1 MKNMIWFYAVMS
13 IVLILASVPM
23 ITERVP
29 PNRWYGFRTPRT
41 QSDPKVWY
49 PANRIAGQYL
59 AFAGLLIELATL
71 GVALF
76 RKQITTE
83 TGAIILII
91 IGIGAIAAATILSF
105 LALRRI

>member
-1 MKNMIWFYAVMS
+1 MENMIWFYAVMG
-13 IVLILASVPM
+13 ILLILASVPM

-59 AFAGLLIELATL
+59 AFAGLLH
-71 GVALF
+71 
-76 RKQITTE
+76 KQMTP
-83 TGAIILII
+83 A
-91 IGIGAIAAATILSF
+91 IGATILLVVGIASIAAATVLSF

>member
-1 MKNMIWFYAVMS
+1 MENTIWFYAAMG
-13 IVLILASVPM
+13 LLLMLASVPM
-23 ITERVP
+23 IIERVP

-91 IGIGAIAAATILSF
+91 VGIGSIAAATILSF

>member
-1 MKNMIWFYAVMS
+1 MKNMIWFYAVMG

-29 PNRWYGFRTPRT
+29 SNRWYGFRTPRT

-71 GVALF
+71 GVALLQ
-76 RKQITTE
+76 KQMTPATA
-83 TGAIILII
+83 AIILLVV
-91 IGIGAIAAATILSF
+91 GIGSITAATVLSF
-105 LALRRI
+105 FALRRI

>member
-1 MKNMIWFYAVMS
+1 MENTIWFYAAMA
-13 IVLILASVPM
+13 LLLMLAAVPM
-23 ITERVP
+23 IIERVP

-71 GVALF
+71 GVTFL
-76 RKQITTE
+76 QTE
-83 TGAIILII
+83 MTPATGATILII
-91 IGIGAIAAATILSF
+91 VGIGSIVAATVLSF
-105 LALRRI
+105 IALRRI

>member
-1 MKNMIWFYAVMS
+1 MENMIWFYAVMG
-13 IVLILASVPM
+13 ILLILASVPM

-71 GVALF
+71 SVGLLH
-76 RKQITTE
+76 KQMTP
-83 TGAIILII
+83 A
-91 IGIGAIAAATILSF
+91 IGATILLVVGIASIAAATVLSF

>member
-1 MKNMIWFYAVMS
+1 MENMIWFYAVMG
-13 IVLILASVPM
+13 ILLILASVPM

-71 GVALF
+71 SVGLL
-76 RKQITTE
+76 RKQMTP
-83 TGAIILII
+83 A
-91 IGIGAIAAATILSF
+91 IGATILLVVGIASIAAATVLSF

>member
-1 MKNMIWFYAVMS
+1 MGNMIWFYALMG
-13 IVLILASVPM
+13 IALILASVPM
-23 ITERVP
+23 IIGSVP

-59 AFAGLLIELATL
+59 AFAGLLIVLATL
-71 GVALF
+71 GVALLQ
-76 RKQITTE
+76 KQISPAI
-83 TGAIILII
+83 GATILII
-91 IGIGAIAAATILSF
+91 VGVGSLVAASILSF